1 MSADEQPPYDVY
13 NRNCPARMFFTR
25 LADKWSL
32 LIIRRLKTDAVR
44 FNQLRRDLDGVSAK
58 MLTQTLRNLER
69 DGLIQ
74 RQIFATVPVTVEYS
88 LTGLGLTL
96 ADTIDELALW
106 AENHIETV
114 LEAQQQFDREQG

>member
-1 MSADEQPPYDVY
+1 MPKRSD
-13 NRNCPARMFFTR
+13 CPISSV
-25 LADKWSL
+25 LDIVGDKWSL

-88 LTGLGLTL
+88 LTTLGTTL
-96 ADTIDELALW
+96 ADTIDKLALW

-114 LEAQQQFDREQG
+114 LESQQQFDREQS

>member
-1 MSADEQPPYDVY
+1 MAFDVY
-13 NRNCPARMFFTR
+13 NRNCPARMVFAR

-32 LIIRRLKTDAVR
+32 LIIRRLSSEAVR

-88 LTGLGLTL
+88 LTELGATL
-96 ADTIDELALW
+96 AATVDQLALW
-106 AENHIETV
+106 AEDNIVKV
-114 LEAQQQFDREQG
+114 LDAQQEFDQSGQ